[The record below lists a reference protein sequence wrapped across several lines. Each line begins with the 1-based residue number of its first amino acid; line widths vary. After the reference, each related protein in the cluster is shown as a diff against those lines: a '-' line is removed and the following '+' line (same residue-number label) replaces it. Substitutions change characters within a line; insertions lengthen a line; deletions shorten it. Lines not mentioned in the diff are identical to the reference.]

1 MRKRS
6 VRQLAV
12 EERRVLLRVDHNVPL
27 EQGRVADDHRIR
39 SSLPTIRY
47 LLSRRARVVLLSHL
61 GRPEGRADPA
71 LSLRPVAACL
81 GELLGEEVPFVPET
95 LGPRAEGAVRDL
107 APGHAVYLENLRF
120 DPGEEA
126 NDPVFASRLA
136 SLGDAFVEEAFGTVH
151 RAHASTVGLPGRLD
165 SAAGFLVEQEV
176 GELTRL
182 LEDPPHPFIVV
193 LGGAKVRDKLPL
205 VRRLRAQAEEVLLG
219 GALALPLLA
228 ADPGELAPVV
238 EELSHPR
245 VGEAPLRLPED
256 FLVEGEGPG
265 GVRVVPA
272 RPFPEAAR
280 PYDIGPETRRSFL
293 ERLAGAKAVFF
304 NGPLGKVEDPRF
316 SGGTRE
322 VLSGLRGLSGPRVA
336 AGGDSVR
343 AVEELGLTDAFSYL
357 STGGGAALELM
368 EGRKLPGLEALPD
381 A

>member
-1 MRKRS
+1 VRKRS

>member
-368 EGRKLPGLEALPD
+368 EGRNLPGLEALPD

>member
-6 VRQLAV
+6 IRQLAV
-12 EERRVLLRVDHNVPL
+12 EDRRVLLRVDHNVPL

-39 SSLPTIRY
+39 ASLPTIRY

-61 GRPEGRADPA
+61 GRPDGRADPA
-71 LSLRPVAACL
+71 LSLRPVAARL

-95 LGPRAEGAVRDL
+95 LGPRAGEAVRDL

-126 NDPVFASRLA
+126 NDPAFASRLA

-165 SAAGFLVEQEV
+165 SAAGFLVEQEG

-182 LEDPPHPFIVV
+182 LEDPPHPFVVV

-245 VGEAPLRLPED
+245 AGEAPLRLPED

-272 RPFPEAAR
+272 RPFPAAAR
-280 PYDIGPETRRSFL
+280 PYDIGPETRRRFL